1 MWKVDSFD
9 WFTDSA
15 VTYKHINYKN
25 KINNYKFHISHA
37 CLTLE
42 IAINLYQNFM
52 TTISVYILV
61 FLDSV
66 NLFSSF
72 VLSSENTMVISSQ
85 VKISFNALC
94 IEFCGGKFHW
104 EDSCFCKSSYHA
116 PTYSHKNLHK
126 WKSDL
131 LLEKVIV
138 SINSKV
144 LCKYAIIKIRVIIIY
159 L

>member
-1 MWKVDSFD
+1 
-9 WFTDSA
+9 
-15 VTYKHINYKN
+15 
-25 KINNYKFHISHA
+25 
-37 CLTLE
+37 
-42 IAINLYQNFM
+42 M

-131 LLEKVIV
+131 LLKKVIA

-144 LCKYAIIKIRVIIIY
+144 LCKHAIIKIRVIIIY
-159 L
+159 LQIPHVPLSSISENEFLNFVTMISVYTCMILDLMGLFITSTF